1 MSGENMPEA
10 VGAAARPGTDGAQSA
25 EGIKEATGAARGAP
39 ASSGAKP
46 AAGLRSIILIHS
58 YLSSR
63 PGAGSQIA
71 AVFRVGEHTQV
82 NGANGSGKTS
92 LLRLIPVFYG
102 MDPGRAVT
110 RSSVKRSFTSYYLPT
125 DRSYIIFEY
134 VTGLGRPALAV
145 LTRSGQ
151 NTVNY
156 RFISSSF
163 SAVKDVFIERS
174 TDPESGTESWQ
185 GASRERY
192 TRALSERKIT
202 FTRLL
207 GSIDEYRSVIGNL
220 PGRNSP
226 GADFLNYSLCAN
238 GNRLMHIE
246 KIAQSLITGRV
257 SLENMKLLIADI
269 LNSQSSEVSLQVN
282 RAALREVTSDCRG
295 IKAFLGKEKEF
306 RSYAENALR
315 LASVRK
321 SLLTLRTGINNALAA
336 AQERSAAL
344 RTEMDENDRNLQ
356 ERISALEE
364 RRNQAQNAL
373 ATKDLERKDAER
385 ECAQIEARREE
396 FDQENI
402 EEKRQAVMSIP
413 SLQEELREDRK
424 SFERIANDFDAVGS
438 LIDGR
443 KAQKESAYQ
452 KEAARISAER
462 HEASE
467 KAAARKS
474 SILAE
479 KSDAERSLERGF
491 YDERLALGQKK
502 AELEGEI
509 RKNESLLRNTV
520 LLAAPELVRRRE
532 EAEKA
537 LGAFRDGAG
546 SLGKELLGMEE
557 KIRAEEEL
565 IRQKE
570 SGIDALRERES
581 ALTAERDRLQ
591 SLEDQGGSTLLSFLR
606 NSVPGWEETVGKTL
620 REDLLL
626 RTDLRPELIPVRNMP
641 ARDAGNAE
649 GDSGTLREALPGIL
663 LDTSKIAAPSIPS
676 DDTGARKAELD
687 PEIAGIVER
696 IAELAAEKRSSEES
710 LSALRQR
717 RSDLAERISDTGRED
732 ALRQALSDAE
742 DALRE
747 SARKKAGEIESLIKE
762 LRGEL
767 NGLGKATEEAEKRHN
782 EELTALRQSFLERTA
797 AVDAEASEGDSAA
810 EERLRNLRESH
821 RKEMDELES
830 EKKELLGKKGIDD
843 GTVRLWHER
852 IAGGEKK
859 IAEAE
864 GFRDLVAEYQN
875 WKRDSWSRLDSLRAN
890 LQKITL
896 GIKDLEKSLS
906 RSRAELREARDER
919 AKAQK
924 DLTAQLRDS
933 DAMVQRLELIRNG
946 FDSRAAELPAAPLP
960 EGTAPSDAAG
970 LADEAEKALREYE
983 RLKEGLAADADSV
996 RTFISGSSCP
1006 WEELRR
1012 GIVSLTGRKEQSDG
1026 MKALFPGFDMSG
1038 AGETPEQ
1045 AELLKPLAAMYRNTA
1060 FLLVIR
1066 DEYDI
1071 YVPQNIA
1078 GLVSNARNQGQIID
1092 NFYEKLRKFHE
1103 SIASISRQIGD
1114 AIRERI
1120 RFSEIS
1126 LFEVKLESRIE
1137 SLRCAESLRKVTRL
1151 FREWLMKGGTELP
1164 GEEFVSSLESFLGS
1178 IKDLDTSTESL
1189 FDIVFTVNENGHLK
1203 TARTSGELEGLS
1215 SNGITFL
1222 IICVLYI
1229 SLIHIER
1236 QGQNIMIAWPVDEIA
1251 RLSSEN
1257 THRLMGL
1264 LSDNNIAMISAAPEF
1279 NTSLLGEFPNI
1290 YYIGTAGVLTNTAPE
1305 DSLEKIMRSLG
1316 A

>member
-1 MSGENMPEA
+1 MPEA
-10 VGAAARPGTDGAQSA
+10 IGASAQPGTVGEVS
-25 EGIKEATGAARGAP
+25 GGMKEEKPVSGGAP
-39 ASSGAKP
+39 ASVAAKP

-71 AVFRVGEHTQV
+71 AEFRVGEHTQV

-163 SAVKDVFIERS
+163 GQVRDVFIERT
-174 TDPESGTESWQ
+174 TDPSGTESWQ
-185 GASRERY
+185 GASREKY
-192 TRALSERKIT
+192 TRALTERKVR

-226 GADFLNYSLCAN
+226 GAGFLDYSLCAN

-295 IKAFLGKEKEF
+295 IRAFLGKEKEF
-306 RSYAENALR
+306 RGYAENALR
-315 LASVRK
+315 LASLRK
-321 SLLTLRTGINNALAA
+321 SLLTMRSGINAALAS
-336 AQERSAAL
+336 AQERSASIRA
-344 RTEMDENDRNLQ
+344 EIDESGRSLA

-364 RRNQAQNAL
+364 RRNQAQQAL
-373 ATKDLERKDAER
+373 AAKDLERKDTER
-385 ECAQIEARREE
+385 ECQQIEARREE
-396 FDQENI
+396 YDRESI
-402 EEKRQAVMSIP
+402 EEKRQAVMAIP
-413 SLQEELREDRK
+413 AMEEELRADRK

-443 KAQKESAYQ
+443 KAEKESAYQ

-462 HEASE
+462 HEAAE
-467 KAAARKS
+467 KAAAQKS
-474 SILAE
+474 GILSE
-479 KSDAERSLERGF
+479 KSEAERALDESF
-491 YDERLALGQKK
+491 YKERLEFSQKK
-502 AELEGEI
+502 SALESEI
-509 RKNESLLRNTV
+509 RKNESLLTNPA
-520 LLAAPELVRRRE
+520 LLADPDALRQKEA
-532 EAEKA
+532 AEKA
-537 LGAFRDGAG
+537 MGDFRD
-546 SLGKELLGMEE
+546 SLGSASRELLGTDE
-557 KIRAEEEL
+557 KIRTAEEL
-565 IRQKE
+565 LRQKDGE
-570 SGIDALRERES
+570 LAALRGRRGDDVSEMERLRSISDAPENS
-581 ALTAERDRLQ
+581 
-591 SLEDQGGSTLLSFLR
+591 LLSFLES
-606 NSVPGWEETVGKTL
+606 SVPGWEETIGKTV

-626 RTDLRPELIPVRNMP
+626 RTDLRPELIPGR
-641 ARDAGNAE
+641 ADAAPGAGKEE
-649 GDSGTLREALPGIL
+649 GASELREALPGIL
-663 LDTSKIAAPSIPS
+663 IDTSKIESAP
-676 DDTGARKAELD
+676 AREKDSESRKRELES
-687 PEIAGIVER
+687 EIAETDQKIEAVS
-696 IAELAAEKRSSEES
+696 AEKRAAEES
-710 LSALRQR
+710 LSKLHLQKSALK
-717 RSDLAERISDTGRED
+717 EKIEDTGRAEELRKSLAD
-732 ALRQALSDAE
+732 AAE
-742 DALRE
+742 RVKE
-747 SARKKAGEIESLIKE
+747 SAERKAAEIRGVIRELKAQS
-762 LRGEL
+762 
-767 NGLGKATEEAEKRHN
+767 NGLGKELEDAEKNHSD
-782 EELTALRQSFLERTA
+782 ELTKLRQAFLERTA
-797 AVDAEASEGDSAA
+797 AIDAEVSESGAA
-810 EERLRNLRESH
+810 ADEKLRSLSESH
-821 RKEMDELES
+821 KKEMSALES

-852 IAGGEKK
+852 ISEGERR

-864 GFRDLVAEYQN
+864 GFRDIVAEYQN
-875 WKRDSWSRLDSLRAN
+875 WKRDSWSRLDSLRSK
-890 LQKITL
+890 LQSITL
-896 GIKDLEKSLS
+896 EAKDLGKDLS
-906 RSRAELREARDER
+906 SAKAELRSARDER
-919 AKAQK
+919 SKSEQA
-924 DLTAQLRDS
+924 LSSRLRES
-933 DAMVQRLELIRNG
+933 DALASRLMLIRNS
-946 FDSRAAELPAAPLP
+946 FDSRAAELPAAPIQ
-960 EGTAPSDAAG
+960 EGEPQPDATG
-970 LADEAEKALREYE
+970 LADSAEKALREYE
-983 RLKEGLAADADSV
+983 RLKENLISDTDTV
-996 RTFISGSSCP
+996 RSFVSGSSCP

-1012 GIVSLTGRKEQSDG
+1012 GIAGLTSRKEQSDE
-1026 MKALFPGFDMSG
+1026 MRELFPGFDISE
-1038 AGETPEQ
+1038 ALSPEK
-1045 AELLKPLAAMYRNTA
+1045 AELLKPLATLYRSA
-1060 FLLVIR
+1060 AYLLVIR

-1071 YVPQNIA
+1071 YVPQNVA
-1078 GLVSNARNQGQIID
+1078 GLISNARNQGQIID

-1103 SIASISRQIGD
+1103 SIASISRQIGE

-1151 FREWLMKGGTELP
+1151 FREWLMEGGTGLP
-1164 GEEFVSSLESFLGS
+1164 GEEFISSLESFLGS

-1236 QGQNIMIAWPVDEIA
+1236 QRQNIMIAWPVDEIA

-1290 YYIGTAGVLTNTAPE
+1290 YYIGQSGVLTNTAPE
-1305 DSLEKIMRSLG
+1305 DSLDKVMRSLG

>member
-1 MSGENMPEA
+1 MPEA
-10 VGAAARPGTDGAQSA
+10 IGAAAQPGTVVAEAGEMKEEKSVSA
-25 EGIKEATGAARGAP
+25 GAP
-39 ASSGAKP
+39 ASGSSKP

-71 AVFRVGEHTQV
+71 AEFRVGEHTQV

-163 SAVKDVFIERS
+163 GQVRDVFIEKT
-174 TDPESGTESWQ
+174 TDPAGTESWQ
-185 GASRERY
+185 GASREKY
-192 TRALSERKIT
+192 TRALTERKVR

-226 GADFLNYSLCAN
+226 GAGFLDYSLCAN

-257 SLENMKLLIADI
+257 SLENMKRLIADI

-282 RAALREVTSDCRG
+282 RTALREVTSDCRG
-295 IKAFLGKEKEF
+295 IRAFLGKEKEF
-306 RSYAENALR
+306 RGYAENALR
-315 LASVRK
+315 LASLRK
-321 SLLTLRTGINNALAA
+321 SLLTMRSGINAALTA
-336 AQERSAAL
+336 AQGRSASIRA
-344 RTEMDENDRNLQ
+344 EIDESGRSLA

-364 RRNQAQNAL
+364 RRNQAQQAL
-373 ATKDLERKDAER
+373 AAKDLERKDTER
-385 ECAQIEARREE
+385 ECQQIEARREE
-396 FDQENI
+396 YDRESI
-402 EEKRQAVMSIP
+402 EEKRQAVMAIP
-413 SLQEELREDRK
+413 AMEEELRADRK

-443 KAQKESAYQ
+443 KAEKESAYQ

-462 HEASE
+462 HEAAE
-467 KAAARKS
+467 KAAAQKS
-474 SILAE
+474 GILSE
-479 KSDAERSLERGF
+479 KSEAERALDESF
-491 YDERLALGQKK
+491 YKERLELSQKK
-502 AELEGEI
+502 SALESEI
-509 RKNESLLRNTV
+509 RKNESLLTNPA
-520 LLAAPELVRRRE
+520 LLADPDALRQKEA
-532 EAEKA
+532 AEKA
-537 LGAFRDGAG
+537 LGDFRD
-546 SLGKELLGMEE
+546 SLGSASRELLGTEE
-557 KIRAEEEL
+557 KIRQQEEL
-565 IRQKE
+565 LRQKE
-570 SGIDALRERES
+570 GELSALRGRRGDDVSEMERLRSISDAPENS
-581 ALTAERDRLQ
+581 
-591 SLEDQGGSTLLSFLR
+591 LLSFLAE
-606 NSVPGWEETVGKTL
+606 NVPGWEETIGKTV

-626 RTDLRPELIPVRNMP
+626 RTDLRPELIPGR
-641 ARDAGNAE
+641 ADAAPGAGKEE
-649 GDSGTLREALPGIL
+649 GASELREALPGIL
-663 LDTSKIAAPSIPS
+663 IDTSKIESAP
-676 DDTGARKAELD
+676 AREKDSESRKRELES
-687 PEIAGIVER
+687 EIAETDQKIEAVS
-696 IAELAAEKRSSEES
+696 AEKRAAEES
-710 LSALRQR
+710 LSKLHLQKSALK
-717 RSDLAERISDTGRED
+717 EKIEDTGRAEELRKSLAD
-732 ALRQALSDAE
+732 AAE
-742 DALRE
+742 RVKE
-747 SARKKAGEIESLIKE
+747 SAERKAAEIRGVIRELKAQS
-762 LRGEL
+762 
-767 NGLGKATEEAEKRHN
+767 NGLGKELEDAEKNHSD
-782 EELTALRQSFLERTA
+782 ELTRLRQAFLERTA
-797 AVDAEASEGDSAA
+797 AIDAEVSESGAA
-810 EERLRNLRESH
+810 ADEKLRSLSESH
-821 RKEMDELES
+821 KKEMSALES

-852 IAGGEKK
+852 ISEGERR

-864 GFRDLVAEYQN
+864 GFRDIVAEYQN
-875 WKRDSWSRLDSLRAN
+875 WKRDSWSRLDSLRSK
-890 LQKITL
+890 LQSITL
-896 GIKDLEKSLS
+896 EAKDLGKDLS
-906 RSRAELREARDER
+906 SAKAELRSARDER
-919 AKAQK
+919 SKSEQA
-924 DLTAQLRDS
+924 LSSRLRES
-933 DAMVQRLELIRNG
+933 DALASRLMLIRNS
-946 FDSRAAELPAAPLP
+946 FDSRAAELPADPIQ
-960 EGTAPSDAAG
+960 EGEPQPDATG
-970 LADEAEKALREYE
+970 LADSAEKALREYE
-983 RLKEGLAADADSV
+983 RLKENLISDTDTV
-996 RTFISGSSCP
+996 RSFVSGSSCP

-1012 GIVSLTGRKEQSDG
+1012 GIAGLTSRKEQSG
-1026 MKALFPGFDMSG
+1026 EMKELFPGFDITEALS
-1038 AGETPEQ
+1038 PEK
-1045 AELLKPLAAMYRNTA
+1045 AELLKPLATLYRSA
-1060 FLLVIR
+1060 AYLLVIR

-1071 YVPQNIA
+1071 YVPQNVA
-1078 GLVSNARNQGQIID
+1078 GLISNARNQGQIID

-1151 FREWLMKGGTELP
+1151 FREWLMEGGTGLP
-1164 GEEFVSSLESFLGS
+1164 GEEFIASLESFLGS

-1236 QGQNIMIAWPVDEIA
+1236 QRQNIMIAWPVDEIA

-1290 YYIGTAGVLTNTAPE
+1290 YYIGTSGVLTNTAPE
-1305 DSLEKIMRSLG
+1305 DSLDRVMRSLG

>member
-1 MSGENMPEA
+1 MPEA
-10 VGAAARPGTDGAQSA
+10 IGAAAQPGTVVAEAGEMKEEKSVSA
-25 EGIKEATGAARGAP
+25 GAP
-39 ASSGAKP
+39 ASGSSKP

-71 AVFRVGEHTQV
+71 AEFRVGEHTQV

-163 SAVKDVFIERS
+163 GQVRDVFIEKT
-174 TDPESGTESWQ
+174 TDPAGTESWQ
-185 GASRERY
+185 GASREKY
-192 TRALSERKIT
+192 TRALTERKVR

-226 GADFLNYSLCAN
+226 GAGFLDYSLCAN

-295 IKAFLGKEKEF
+295 IRAFLGKEKEF
-306 RSYAENALR
+306 RGYAENALR
-315 LASVRK
+315 LASLRK
-321 SLLTLRTGINNALAA
+321 SLLTMRSGINAALTA
-336 AQERSAAL
+336 AQGRSASIRA
-344 RTEMDENDRNLQ
+344 EIDESGRSLA

-364 RRNQAQNAL
+364 RRNQAQQAL
-373 ATKDLERKDAER
+373 AAKDLERKDTER
-385 ECAQIEARREE
+385 ECQQIEARREE
-396 FDQENI
+396 YDRESI
-402 EEKRQAVMSIP
+402 EEKRQAVMAIP
-413 SLQEELREDRK
+413 AMEEELRADRK

-443 KAQKESAYQ
+443 KAEKESAYQ

-462 HEASE
+462 HEAAE
-467 KAAARKS
+467 KAAAQKS
-474 SILAE
+474 GILSE
-479 KSDAERSLERGF
+479 KSEAERALDGSF
-491 YDERLALGQKK
+491 YKERLELSQKK
-502 AELEGEI
+502 SALESEI
-509 RKNESLLRNTV
+509 RKNESLLTNPA
-520 LLAAPELVRRRE
+520 LLADPDALRQKEA
-532 EAEKA
+532 AEKA
-537 LGAFRDGAG
+537 MGDFRD
-546 SLGKELLGMEE
+546 SLGSASRELLGTDE
-557 KIRAEEEL
+557 KIRTAEEL
-565 IRQKE
+565 LRQKDGE
-570 SGIDALRERES
+570 LSALRGRRGDDISEMERLRSISDAPENS
-581 ALTAERDRLQ
+581 
-591 SLEDQGGSTLLSFLR
+591 LLSFLAE
-606 NSVPGWEETVGKTL
+606 NVPGWEETIGKTV

-626 RTDLRPELIPVRNMP
+626 RTDLRPELIPGR
-641 ARDAGNAE
+641 ADAAPGAGKEE
-649 GDSGTLREALPGIL
+649 GASELREALPGIL
-663 LDTSKIAAPSIPS
+663 IDTSKIESAP
-676 DDTGARKAELD
+676 AREKDSESRKRELES
-687 PEIAGIVER
+687 EIAETDQKIEAVS
-696 IAELAAEKRSSEES
+696 AEKRAAEES
-710 LSALRQR
+710 LSKLHLQKSALK
-717 RSDLAERISDTGRED
+717 EKIEDTGRAEELRKSLAD
-732 ALRQALSDAE
+732 AAE
-742 DALRE
+742 RVKE
-747 SARKKAGEIESLIKE
+747 SAERKAAEIRGVIRELKAQS
-762 LRGEL
+762 
-767 NGLGKATEEAEKRHN
+767 NGLGKELEDAEKNHSD
-782 EELTALRQSFLERTA
+782 ELTRLRQAFLERTA
-797 AVDAEASEGDSAA
+797 AIDAEVSESGAA
-810 EERLRNLRESH
+810 ADEKLRSLSESH
-821 RKEMDELES
+821 KKEMSALES

-852 IAGGEKK
+852 ISEGERR

-864 GFRDLVAEYQN
+864 GFRDIVAEYQN
-875 WKRDSWSRLDSLRAN
+875 WKRDSWSRLDSLRSK
-890 LQKITL
+890 LQSITL
-896 GIKDLEKSLS
+896 EAKDLGKDLS
-906 RSRAELREARDER
+906 SAKAELRSARDER
-919 AKAQK
+919 SKSEQA
-924 DLTAQLRDS
+924 LSSRLRES
-933 DAMVQRLELIRNG
+933 DALASRLMLIRNS
-946 FDSRAAELPAAPLP
+946 FDSRAAELPAAPIQ
-960 EGTAPSDAAG
+960 EGEPQPDATG
-970 LADEAEKALREYE
+970 LADSAEKALREYE
-983 RLKEGLAADADSV
+983 RLKENLISDTDTV
-996 RTFISGSSCP
+996 RSFVSGSSCP

-1012 GIVSLTGRKEQSDG
+1012 GIAGLTSRKEQSG
-1026 MKALFPGFDMSG
+1026 EMKELFPGFDITEALS
-1038 AGETPEQ
+1038 PEK
-1045 AELLKPLAAMYRNTA
+1045 AELLKPLATLYRSA
-1060 FLLVIR
+1060 AYLLVIR

-1071 YVPQNIA
+1071 YVPQNVA
-1078 GLVSNARNQGQIID
+1078 GLISNARNQGQIID

-1151 FREWLMKGGTELP
+1151 FREWLMEGGTGLP
-1164 GEEFVSSLESFLGS
+1164 GEEFIASLESFLGS

-1236 QGQNIMIAWPVDEIA
+1236 QRQNIMIAWPVDEIA

-1290 YYIGTAGVLTNTAPE
+1290 YYIGTSGVLTNTAPE
-1305 DSLEKIMRSLG
+1305 DSLDRVMRSLG

>member
-1 MSGENMPEA
+1 MPEA
-10 VGAAARPGTDGAQSA
+10 IGAAAQPGTVVAEAGEMKEEKSVSA
-25 EGIKEATGAARGAP
+25 GAP
-39 ASSGAKP
+39 ASGSSKP

-71 AVFRVGEHTQV
+71 AEFRVGEHTQV

-163 SAVKDVFIERS
+163 GQVRDVFIEKT
-174 TDPESGTESWQ
+174 TDPAGTESWQ
-185 GASRERY
+185 GASREKY
-192 TRALSERKIT
+192 TRALTERKVR

-226 GADFLNYSLCAN
+226 GAGFLDYSLCAN

-295 IKAFLGKEKEF
+295 IRAFLGKEKEF
-306 RSYAENALR
+306 RGYAENALR
-315 LASVRK
+315 LASLRK
-321 SLLTLRTGINNALAA
+321 SLLTMRSGINAALAS
-336 AQERSAAL
+336 AQERSASIRA
-344 RTEMDENDRNLQ
+344 EIDESGRSLA

-364 RRNQAQNAL
+364 RRNQAQQAL
-373 ATKDLERKDAER
+373 AAKDLERKDTER
-385 ECAQIEARREE
+385 ECQQIEARREE
-396 FDQENI
+396 YDRESI
-402 EEKRQAVMSIP
+402 EEKRQAVMAIP
-413 SLQEELREDRK
+413 AMEEELRADRK

-443 KAQKESAYQ
+443 KAEKESAYQ

-462 HEASE
+462 HEAAE
-467 KAAARKS
+467 KAAAQKS
-474 SILAE
+474 GILSE
-479 KSDAERSLERGF
+479 KSEAERALDESF
-491 YDERLALGQKK
+491 YKERLELSQKK
-502 AELEGEI
+502 SALESEI
-509 RKNESLLRNTV
+509 RKNESLLTNPA
-520 LLAAPELVRRRE
+520 LLADPDALRQKEA
-532 EAEKA
+532 AEKA
-537 LGAFRDGAG
+537 MGDFRD
-546 SLGKELLGMEE
+546 SLGSASRELLGTEE
-557 KIRAEEEL
+557 KIRTAEEL
-565 IRQKE
+565 LRQKDGE
-570 SGIDALRERES
+570 LAALRGRRGDDVSEMER
-581 ALTAERDRLQ
+581 LTSISDAPEN
-591 SLEDQGGSTLLSFLR
+591 SLLSFLES
-606 NSVPGWEETVGKTL
+606 SVPGWEETIGKTV

-626 RTDLRPELIPVRNMP
+626 RTDLRPELIPGRADSAP
-641 ARDAGNAE
+641 GAGKE
-649 GDSGTLREALPGIL
+649 GGSSALREALPGIL
-663 LDTSKIAAPSIPS
+663 IDTSRIESAPARERDSES
-676 DDTGARKAELD
+676 RKAELD
-687 PEIAGIVER
+687 AEIEDTDRKIEA
-696 IAELAAEKRSSEES
+696 AAAEKRAAEES
-710 LSALRQR
+710 LSKLHLQKSALK
-717 RSDLAERISDTGRED
+717 ERIEDTGRAEE
-732 ALRQALSDAE
+732 LRKAISDAE
-742 DALRE
+742 ERVKERKAAEIRGVIRE
-747 SARKKAGEIESLIKE
+747 LKAQS
-762 LRGEL
+762 
-767 NGLGKATEEAEKRHN
+767 NGLGKELEDAEKNHSD
-782 EELTALRQSFLERTA
+782 ELTKLRQAFLERTA
-797 AVDAEASEGDSAA
+797 AIDAEVSESGAA
-810 EERLRNLRESH
+810 ADEKLRSLSESH
-821 RKEMDELES
+821 KKEMSALES

-852 IAGGEKK
+852 ISEGERR

-864 GFRDLVAEYQN
+864 GFRDIVAEYQN
-875 WKRDSWSRLDSLRAN
+875 WKRDSWSRLDSLRSK
-890 LQKITL
+890 LQSITL
-896 GIKDLEKSLS
+896 EAKDLGKDLS
-906 RSRAELREARDER
+906 SAKAELRSARDER
-919 AKAQK
+919 SKSEQA
-924 DLTAQLRDS
+924 LSSRLRES
-933 DAMVQRLELIRNG
+933 DALASRLMLIRNS
-946 FDSRAAELPAAPLP
+946 FDSRAAELPAAPIQ
-960 EGTAPSDAAG
+960 EGEPQPDATG
-970 LADEAEKALREYE
+970 LADSAEKALREYE
-983 RLKEGLAADADSV
+983 RLKENLISDTDTV
-996 RTFISGSSCP
+996 RSFVSGSSCP

-1012 GIVSLTGRKEQSDG
+1012 GIAGLTSRKEQSDE
-1026 MKALFPGFDMSG
+1026 MRELFPGFDISE
-1038 AGETPEQ
+1038 ALSPEK
-1045 AELLKPLAAMYRNTA
+1045 AELLKPLATLYRSTA
-1060 FLLVIR
+1060 YLLVIR

-1071 YVPQNIA
+1071 YVPQNVA
-1078 GLVSNARNQGQIID
+1078 GLISNARNQGQIID

-1103 SIASISRQIGD
+1103 SIASISRQIGE

-1151 FREWLMKGGTELP
+1151 FREWLMEGGTGLP

-1236 QGQNIMIAWPVDEIA
+1236 QRQNIMIAWPVDEIA

-1290 YYIGTAGVLTNTAPE
+1290 YYIGQSGVLTNTAPE
-1305 DSLEKIMRSLG
+1305 DSLDKVMRSLG

>member
-1 MSGENMPEA
+1 MPEA
-10 VGAAARPGTDGAQSA
+10 IGAAAQPGTVVAEAGEMKEEKSVSA
-25 EGIKEATGAARGAP
+25 GAP
-39 ASSGAKP
+39 ASGSSKP

-71 AVFRVGEHTQV
+71 AEFRVGEHTQV

-134 VTGLGRPALAV
+134 VTGLGKPALAV

-163 SAVKDVFIERS
+163 GQVRDVFIEKT
-174 TDPESGTESWQ
+174 TDPAGTESWQ
-185 GASRERY
+185 GASREKY
-192 TRALSERKIT
+192 TRALTERKVR

-207 GSIDEYRSVIGNL
+207 GSIDEYRSVIENL

-226 GADFLNYSLCAN
+226 GAGFLDYSLCAN

-295 IKAFLGKEKEF
+295 IRAFLGKEKEF
-306 RSYAENALR
+306 RGYAENALR
-315 LASVRK
+315 LASLRK
-321 SLLTLRTGINNALAA
+321 SLLTMRSGINAALTA
-336 AQERSAAL
+336 AQGRSASIRA
-344 RTEMDENDRNLQ
+344 EIDESGRSLA

-364 RRNQAQNAL
+364 RRNQAQQAL
-373 ATKDLERKDAER
+373 AAKDLERKDTER
-385 ECAQIEARREE
+385 ECQQIEARREE
-396 FDQENI
+396 YDRESI

-413 SLQEELREDRK
+413 AMEEELRADRK

-443 KAQKESAYQ
+443 KAEKESAYQ

-462 HEASE
+462 HEAAE
-467 KAAARKS
+467 KAAAQKS
-474 SILAE
+474 GILSE
-479 KSDAERSLERGF
+479 KSEAERALDESF
-491 YDERLALGQKK
+491 YKERLELSQKK
-502 AELEGEI
+502 SALESEI
-509 RKNESLLRNTV
+509 RKNESLLTNPA
-520 LLAAPELVRRRE
+520 LLADPDALRQKEA
-532 EAEKA
+532 AEKA
-537 LGAFRDGAG
+537 MGDFRD
-546 SLGKELLGMEE
+546 SLGSASRELLCTDE
-557 KIRAEEEL
+557 KIRTAEEL
-565 IRQKE
+565 LRQKDGE
-570 SGIDALRERES
+570 LAALRGRRGDDVSEMERLRSISDAPENS
-581 ALTAERDRLQ
+581 
-591 SLEDQGGSTLLSFLR
+591 LLSFLAE
-606 NSVPGWEETVGKTL
+606 NVPGWEETIGKTV

-626 RTDLRPELIPVRNMP
+626 RTDLRPELIPGR
-641 ARDAGNAE
+641 ADAAPGAGKEE
-649 GDSGTLREALPGIL
+649 GASELREALPGIL
-663 LDTSKIAAPSIPS
+663 IDTSKIESAP
-676 DDTGARKAELD
+676 AREKDSESRKRELES
-687 PEIAGIVER
+687 EIAETDQKIEAVSE
-696 IAELAAEKRSSEES
+696 EKRAAEES
-710 LSALRQR
+710 LSKLHLQKSALK
-717 RSDLAERISDTGRED
+717 EKIEDTGRAEELRKSLAD
-732 ALRQALSDAE
+732 AAE
-742 DALRE
+742 RVKE
-747 SARKKAGEIESLIKE
+747 SAERKAAEIRGVIRELKAQS
-762 LRGEL
+762 
-767 NGLGKATEEAEKRHN
+767 NGLGKELEDAEKNHSD
-782 EELTALRQSFLERTA
+782 ELTKLRQAFLERTA
-797 AVDAEASEGDSAA
+797 AIDAEVSESGAA
-810 EERLRNLRESH
+810 ADEKLRSLSESH
-821 RKEMDELES
+821 KKEMSALES

-852 IAGGEKK
+852 ISEGERR

-864 GFRDLVAEYQN
+864 GFRDIVAEYQN
-875 WKRDSWSRLDSLRAN
+875 WKRDSWSRLDSLRSK
-890 LQKITL
+890 LQSITL
-896 GIKDLEKSLS
+896 EAKDLGKDLS
-906 RSRAELREARDER
+906 SAKAELRSARDER
-919 AKAQK
+919 SKSEQA
-924 DLTAQLRDS
+924 LSSRLRES
-933 DAMVQRLELIRNG
+933 DALASRLMLIRNS
-946 FDSRAAELPAAPLP
+946 FDSRAAELPAAPIQ
-960 EGTAPSDAAG
+960 EGEPQPDATG
-970 LADEAEKALREYE
+970 LADSAEKALREYE
-983 RLKEGLAADADSV
+983 RLKENLISDTDTV
-996 RTFISGSSCP
+996 RSFVSGSSCP

-1012 GIVSLTGRKEQSDG
+1012 GIAGLTSRKEQSDE
-1026 MKALFPGFDMSG
+1026 MRELFPGFDISE
-1038 AGETPEQ
+1038 ASSPEK
-1045 AELLKPLAAMYRNTA
+1045 AELLKPLATLYRSTA
-1060 FLLVIR
+1060 YLLVIR

-1071 YVPQNIA
+1071 YVPQNVA
-1078 GLVSNARNQGQIID
+1078 GLISNARNQGQIID

-1103 SIASISRQIGD
+1103 SIASISRQIGE

-1151 FREWLMKGGTELP
+1151 FREWLMEGGTGLP

-1236 QGQNIMIAWPVDEIA
+1236 QRQNIMIAWPVDEIA

-1290 YYIGTAGVLTNTAPE
+1290 YYIGTSGVLTNTAPE
-1305 DSLEKIMRSLG
+1305 DSLDRVMRSLG